1 MATKS
6 VNGKLSPVSGDFD
19 FTAYYL
25 LISYDQIIDSEN
37 TAFQSQR
44 VLTDDKG
51 NFRFFIPENS
61 KIVENIVKI
70 EVYAPNGTMLDRD
83 LYTTQALKASEKTAD
98 EKDSTKK
105 FIIKIN
111 PFEIIED
118 GYIFSDNKV
127 KGRVVD
133 ILGGSIP
140 SDLQII
146 IWATKDSAITTF
158 DSNQYIPIFIGKT
171 DSKASFSGNYIIDDY
186 EFCFATINGFIDSP
200 ISVALQDKKIPQFI
214 LLPFS
219 YKNESDE
226 EDSHEDCGCKD
237 ESPRLPN
244 SEDLVSDNG
253 SYSNDLGGGQCNVK
267 FKPNRTL
274 EEVSF
279 CAITRTT
286 DPQIERN
293 TITEL
298 ELYEIKDSMK
308 TIFNSIKS
316 NFSSFETHSTKIK
329 ANVALIKEHLEVK
342 KELKKQI
349 DIEPLAK

>member
-6 VNGKLSPVSGDFD
+6 VNGKLSPHSGTFD

-25 LISYDQIIDSEN
+25 IVSYDQVIDSDN

-44 VLTDDKG
+44 IFTDDKG

-83 LYTTQALKASEKTAD
+83 LYTTQAFKASDKTKD

-111 PFEIIED
+111 PLEIVED
-118 GYIFSDNKV
+118 DYIFSDNKI

-133 ILGGSIP
+133 ILGGSVP

-146 IWATKDSAITTF
+146 IWATKDVAITTF
-158 DSNQYIPIFIGKT
+158 NSNQYTPIFIGKT
-171 DSKASFSGNYIIDDY
+171 DSRASFSGNYLIDDY
-186 EFCFATINGFIDSP
+186 EFCFATINGFIDAP
-200 ISVALQDKKIPQFI
+200 ISVSLQGKRLPQFI

-219 YKNESDE
+219 NTKDTDKEG
-226 EDSHEDCGCKD
+226 SHDDCGCHK
-237 ESPRLPN
+237 ESPRLPD
-244 SEDLVSDNG
+244 SDDLISDNG
-253 SYSNDLGGGQCNVK
+253 SFSNDLGGGQCNVN

-286 DPQIERN
+286 DPQIERS
-293 TITEL
+293 TITEP
-298 ELYEIKDSMK
+298 ELYEIKDSMRNILD
-308 TIFNSIKS
+308 TIKS
-316 NFSSFETHSTKIK
+316 NFSSFESHSNKIK
-329 ANVALIKEHLEVK
+329 VNDELIKEHLAVK
-342 KELKKQI
+342 KELNKNIKPI
-349 DIEPLAK
+349 AK